1 MSSAA
6 APPAATPETTQK
18 STVALQEVQ
27 ETVSRIAAHK
37 GVTAVLILNHAGDI
51 VTQSGKDVVGN
62 VKLLSKMLDA
72 ASKYAQ
78 SIPNEDE
85 DDDEE
90 ISFVRIRTKHEEI
103 LVSPKSSYVLVVL
116 QDPSISTL

>member
-72 ASKYAQ
+72 ASEYAQ